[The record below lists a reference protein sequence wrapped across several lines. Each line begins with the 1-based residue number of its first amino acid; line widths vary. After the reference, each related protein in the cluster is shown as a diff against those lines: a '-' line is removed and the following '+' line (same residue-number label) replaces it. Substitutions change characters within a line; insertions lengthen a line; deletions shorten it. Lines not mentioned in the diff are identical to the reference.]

1 MRSISPSINL
11 VIWEKGKPFLTY
23 CKHHTKPTVTYGS
36 QCKHQTTSYNNM
48 SVPNTKLQAT
58 VRCGRCAVPGTL
70 RDQWQQYEAFYEEL
84 SQWIKDTESEM
95 KSDSELKA
103 TLEQKTI
110 QLEKQKVRKWHAS
123 DVITIT
129 ARTKDEGIFLDDKIA
144 LNFSSF

>member
-1 MRSISPSINL
+1 MLSL
-11 VIWEKGKPFLTY
+11 
-23 CKHHTKPTVTYGS
+23 
-36 QCKHQTTSYNNM
+36 
-48 SVPNTKLQAT
+48 PNTKLQTT
-58 VRCGRCAVPGTL
+58 VTCGRCAVSGTL

-110 QLEKQKVRKWHAS
+110 QLEKQKVRKWHTS
-123 DVITIT
+123 VVITIT
-129 ARTKDEGIFLDDKIA
+129 ARTKHEGIFLDDKIA

>member
-1 MRSISPSINL
+1 M
-11 VIWEKGKPFLTY
+11 VAT
-23 CKHHTKPTVTYGS
+23 T
-36 QCKHQTTSYNNM
+36 KHQTTTYSNTWLPP
-48 SVPNTKLQAT
+48 PNTRLQPT
-58 VRCGRCAVPGTL
+58 VTCDHCDVPGTL

-110 QLEKQKVRKWHAS
+110 QLEKQKVRKWHTS
-123 DVITIT
+123 VVITII
-129 ARTKDEGIFLDDKIA
+129 ARTKHEGIFLNDNIA